1 MLSTCDSLQAS
12 LNDLNQRLDA
22 PILMN
27 RFRPNIVLHG
37 EQAPWAEDEWGK
49 RNIRVQL
56 KQGSAVDLELCKPC
70 SRCTVSSPF
79 TWQLCIHAFS
89 NFHMA
94 AVHTCLLKSSSI
106 HLDLHTYVHTDYEPD
121 SMPCTVA
128 LCFTS
133 FGQTAMSHSST
144 VANGAVD
151 VCVSFYLLFTVVLIW
166 KPGFEN
172 GRMGCMTV
180 VKSISLP

>member
-1 MLSTCDSLQAS
+1 MGQAKYQSPVKAGQCCGFGALQALQPLHRQFS
-12 LNDLNQRLDA
+12 LHMAAVHTCLL
-22 PILMN
+22 
-27 RFRPNIVLHG
+27 
-37 EQAPWAEDEWGK
+37 
-49 RNIRVQL
+49 QL
-56 KQGSAVDLELCKPC
+56 
-70 SRCTVSSPF
+70 
-79 TWQLCIHAFS
+79 
-89 NFHMA
+89 HMA

-106 HLDLHTYVHTDYEPD
+106 RLDLHTCVHTDYEPD

-133 FGQTAMSHSST
+133 FGQTAMSHRST

-151 VCVSFYLLFTVVLIW
+151 VCVSFYLLFTIVLIW

-172 GRMGCMTV
+172 GRMGYMTV